1 MYLVY
6 ILVSDVMLPRVES
19 GEWARNSYQVRLTR
33 AVGIFHFAHH
43 FQNEHIHTNH
53 TEGDN

>member
-1 MYLVY
+1 
-6 ILVSDVMLPRVES
+6 MLCYH
-19 GEWARNSYQVRLTR
+19 GLTRNSYQVRLTR